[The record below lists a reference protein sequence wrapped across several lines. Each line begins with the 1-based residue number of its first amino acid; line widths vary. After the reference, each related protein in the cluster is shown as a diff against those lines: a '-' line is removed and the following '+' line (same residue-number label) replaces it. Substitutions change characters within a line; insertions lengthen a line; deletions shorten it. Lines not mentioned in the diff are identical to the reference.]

1 MRDHLIAKRRA
12 GRTSHSHLSDLEY
25 RLGTAI
31 RFFGADR
38 DPRSIEP
45 TDARAWAD
53 DLARDGTR
61 KPGTVRH
68 FLNALSG
75 LYGRAQEGLYVDP
88 RYNPVSMLQEKPSGR
103 WKGGAAFFEVA
114 DAALLLEAARI
125 VEAREKREVGSEGNR
140 VKATPGLHSIVAT
153 FLLTGGRSS
162 EVLGLDIEDVSFDR
176 ELVRFRPNEH
186 RGLKTH
192 TSRRD
197 VPLWPQL
204 RAILQEWVFGG
215 DSPLTEG
222 LLFPSNTG
230 GMIRDLRKSLDTM
243 GVLARMDSGEVR
255 TRCFR
260 HTYCSARLQ
269 TVQRILRPGTK
280 DEWDYVPVEK
290 FTVQKEMGHGGAQL
304 VDRIY
309 GHAQRNPYRSEVV
322 ECWVEEHRE
331 AIGGRFAA
339 LLATGLQGT

>member
-61 KPGTVRH
+61 KPGSVRH

-125 VEAREKREVGSEGNR
+125 VEAREKREDGSEGNR

-204 RAILQEWVFGG
+204 LAILQEWVFGG